1 MRELIRVLRPH
12 MVKHVKING
21 ESVSEEIIM
30 ESSVFFVV
38 YLGFFGIC
46 SLALMALDTD
56 IVTAFSAV
64 ATCMANCGP
73 GLAKVGPMTNF
84 SDVSY
89 TGKWILSFCMLLGR
103 LEIYSLILLF
113 LPITWKR

>member
-1 MRELIRVLRPH
+1 MRELIRIIRPR

-21 ESVSEEIIM
+21 ESVSEEIIT

-46 SLALMALDTD
+46 SLALMALNMD
-56 IVTAFSAV
+56 IITAFSAV
-64 ATCMANCGP
+64 ASCMANCGP
-73 GLAKVGPMTNF
+73 GLAKVGPVANY
-84 SDVSY
+84 SGVAY
-89 TGKWILSFCMLLGR
+89 AGKWILSFCMLLGR